1 VSAPVPWIVAAAT
14 TSTIALLISPLGRM
28 RPMMSLLGW
37 VLAGFVSVGLLAIFT
52 YRDSAARTNPWYVG
66 KPGLTVLRTVA
77 LVVAALAVM
86 ANAWFWADWFS
97 RR

>member
-1 VSAPVPWIVAAAT
+1 MTASL
-14 TSTIALLISPLGRM
+14 ALLVSPLGHA
-28 RPMMSLLGW
+28 RPMVSLFGW
-37 VLAGFVSVGLLAIFT
+37 LLAGFVSVGLLAVFT
-52 YRDSAARTNPWYVG
+52 YRDSAARANPWYVG
-66 KPGLTVLRTVA
+66 KPGLVPLRSAV